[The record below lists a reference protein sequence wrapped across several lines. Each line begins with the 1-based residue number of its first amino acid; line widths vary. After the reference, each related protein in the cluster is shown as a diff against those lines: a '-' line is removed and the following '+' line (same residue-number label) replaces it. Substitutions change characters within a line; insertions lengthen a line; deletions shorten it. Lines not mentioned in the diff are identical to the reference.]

1 MKEINI
7 PRAEYPRPQFK
18 REDWLTLNGEW
29 EYETDRAVSGEAR
42 GLQNAD
48 SLPERIIVPF
58 CRESKLSGI
67 GDTDFCNACWY
78 RRELDIPKSWKGSR
92 VILNIG
98 ACDFK
103 TTVYVN
109 GKRIG
114 EHVGGFVSFS
124 FDITDALTYEKD
136 AVVIKV
142 YDDIRSHEQAGGKQC
157 HIYGSYGCFYRRTTG
172 IWQSVWLERVPQNYI
187 KIVKYYPNIEE
198 QSLAIAAKT
207 VGGNGMT
214 LYAEAYYEGKKVGC
228 GETKV
233 SCGVA
238 NLTVKL
244 DELHLWEVG
253 QGRLYDLAL
262 TLGDDKVESY
272 FGMRS
277 VKTEDG
283 VLYINGKKVFQR
295 LVLDQG
301 FYPDGIMTAKTEKE
315 LFDDI
320 DFSMAMGFNGARLHQ
335 KIFEPQFLSQCD
347 RKGYIVWGEH
357 GNWGM
362 DISKAGSG
370 AYVNFSSEWVEA
382 VERDFNHPAIIG
394 WCPLNETQLDQKND
408 FLRALSKLT
417 RELDP
422 TRAFIDTSGWVHIEK
437 EYTDFT
443 DVHDYDQN
451 PESFRERYDRFET
464 GETISI
470 YNKRLRYK
478 EPTFVSEYGGI
489 QHGEDGWGYGNAPKD
504 EKEFLERLDGL
515 TRVLCENKKISAFCY
530 TQLTDVEQEINGLYT
545 FDRKP
550 KFPAEVISKIFSQTA
565 YIGDEKFGD

>member
-1 MKEINI
+1 MKQINI

-18 REDWLTLNGEW
+18 RQDWLTLNGEW

-42 GLQNAD
+42 GLEKAE
-48 SLPERIIVPF
+48 SFSERITVPF
-58 CRESKLSGI
+58 CRESELSGI
-67 GDTDFCNACWY
+67 GDLDFCECCWY
-78 RRELDIPKSWKGSR
+78 RRELDIPREWKDSR

-98 ACDFK
+98 ACDYR
-103 TTVYVN
+103 TTVWVN
-109 GKRIG
+109 GTRIG

-136 AVVIKV
+136 ALIICAQ
-142 YDDIRSHEQAGGKQC
+142 DDVRSNYQACGKQSQR
-157 HIYGSYGCFYRRTTG
+157 YESYGCFYRRTTG
-172 IWQSVWLERVPQNYI
+172 IWQSVWLERVPKDYI
-187 KIVKYYPNIEE
+187 KSAKYHPNIED

-214 LYAEAYYEGKKVGC
+214 LCAEAFYDGKKVGSA
-228 GETKV
+228 EAKV

-253 QGRLYDLAL
+253 QGRLYDLKL
-262 TLGDDKVESY
+262 TLGDDEVQSY

-277 VKTEDG
+277 IKTEDG

-301 FYPDGIMTAKTEKE
+301 FYPDGIMTAPTEQA

-320 DFSMAMGFNGARLHQ
+320 DMSMAMGFNGARLHQ

-362 DISKAGSG
+362 NISKAGSG
-370 AYVNFSSEWVEA
+370 AYVNFSSEWIEA
-382 VERDFNHPAIIG
+382 VERDFNHPAIVG
-394 WCPLNETQLDQKND
+394 WCPLNETQMDQSNGL
-408 FLRALSKLT
+408 LRALAKLT

-422 TRAFIDTSGWVHIEK
+422 TRAYIDTSGWVHVEK

-451 PESFRERYDRFET
+451 PETFRERYDRFEA

-470 YNKRLRYK
+470 YNKRLRYQN
-478 EPTFVSEYGGI
+478 PTFVSEYGGI
-489 QHGEDGWGYGNAPKD
+489 QHGDGGWGYGNAPKD

-550 KFPAEVISKIFSQTA
+550 KFPAEVIAKIFSQTA

>member
-1 MKEINI
+1 MKQTNI

-18 REDWLTLNGEW
+18 RQDWLTLNGEW
-29 EYETDRAVSGEAR
+29 EYETDRSASGIAR
-42 GLQNAD
+42 DLYNAE
-48 SLPERIIVPF
+48 SFSEKITVPF

-67 GDTDFCNACWY
+67 GDLDFCAACWY
-78 RRELDIPKSWKGSR
+78 RRELDLPKDWQGDR

-98 ACDFK
+98 ACDFR
-103 TTVYVN
+103 TTVWVN

-114 EHVGGFVSFS
+114 EHIGGFVSFS
-124 FDITDALTYEKD
+124 FDITDALTFEKD
-136 AVVIKV
+136 VVVICAQ
-142 YDDIRSHEQAGGKQC
+142 DDVRSGKQAC
-157 HIYGSYGCFYRRTTG
+157 GKQSPRYESYGCFYRRTTG
-172 IWQSVWLERVPQNYI
+172 IWQSVWVERVPQNYI
-187 KIVKYYPNIEE
+187 KSAKYYPNIDDS
-198 QSLAIAAKT
+198 SLSAAVKT
-207 VGGNGMT
+207 VGGDGMT
-214 LYAEAYYEGKKVGC
+214 LCAEAYYEGKKVGSA
-228 GETKV
+228 EAKV

-238 NLTVKL
+238 NFTVKL

-253 QGRLYDLAL
+253 QGRLYDLKL
-262 TLGDDKVESY
+262 TLGGDTVESY

-277 VKTEDG
+277 VKAKDG

-301 FYPDGIMTAKTEKE
+301 FYPDGIMTSPTEKA

-320 DFSMAMGFNGARLHQ
+320 DMSMAMGFNGARLHQ

-362 DISKAGSG
+362 DISVSGSG
-370 AYVNFSSEWVEA
+370 AYVNFTSEWIEA

-394 WCPLNETQLDQKND
+394 WCPLNETQGDQNND

-422 TRAFIDTSGWVHIEK
+422 TRAYIDTSGWVHVEK

-443 DVHDYDQN
+443 DIHDYDQN
-451 PESFRERYDRFET
+451 PETFRTRYDRFES
-464 GETISI
+464 GETISMH
-470 YNKRLRYK
+470 NRRWLYK
-478 EPTFVSEYGGI
+478 NPTFVSEYGGI
-489 QHGEDGWGYGNAPKD
+489 QHGNDGWGYGNAPKD

-545 FDRKP
+545 FDRQP
-550 KFPAEVISKIFSQTA
+550 KFPAEIISKIFKQTA
-565 YIGDEKFGD
+565 YIGEDKFD